1 MMMLKCRE
9 LTRMIA
15 SDELPEARWPVRIGG
30 WLHLLMCRHCRRYA
44 TQIRTL
50 AAGARRSWGP
60 EAEDSA
66 RLDQLERRIL
76 ERCLGE
82 SENSNPS
89 AGGPGA
95 STDPDEPQQS

>member
-1 MMMLKCRE
+1 MLNCRE

-15 SDELPEARWPVRIGG
+15 SDELAEARWSLRMGG

-60 EAEDSA
+60 ETEDSL
-66 RLDQLERRIL
+66 RLDQLERTIL
-76 ERCLGE
+76 ERCFGE
-82 SENSNPS
+82 SEGSISS
-89 AGGPGA
+89 AGGLGRLK
-95 STDPDEPQQS
+95 DPDEPQRS

>member
-1 MMMLKCRE
+1 MMLKCRE

-15 SDELPEARWPVRIGG
+15 SDELPEARWPVRMGG
-30 WLHLLMCRHCRRYA
+30 WLHLRMCRHCRRYA

-50 AAGARRSWGP
+50 AAVARRSWGP
-60 EAEDSA
+60 ETEDSA

-82 SENSNPS
+82 SENSISS
-89 AGGPGA
+89 APRPA
-95 STDPDEPQQS
+95 APTDPDERQRS

>member
-1 MMMLKCRE
+1 MMLKCRE

-15 SDELPEARWPVRIGG
+15 SDELAEASWPVRMGG

-44 TQIRTL
+44 TQIRAL

-76 ERCLGE
+76 ERCLDE
-82 SENSNPS
+82 SEGSNAS

-95 STDPDEPQQS
+95 STDPDEPQRS

>member
-1 MMMLKCRE
+1 MMLKCRE
-9 LTRMIA
+9 LTRLIA
-15 SDELPEARWPVRIGG
+15 SDKLAEASWPVRTGG

-82 SENSNPS
+82 SENSISS
-89 AGGPGA
+89 ARGPGA
-95 STDPDEPQQS
+95 STDSDEPERS

>member
-1 MMMLKCRE
+1 MMLTCRE
-9 LTRMIA
+9 LTRMMA
-15 SDELPEARWPVRIGG
+15 SDELPEARWPVRMRG

-60 EAEDSA
+60 ETEVSA

-76 ERCLGE
+76 EHCLGE
-82 SENSNPS
+82 SEKPISS
-89 AGGPGA
+89 ARGPGA
-95 STDPDEPQQS
+95 STDPDEPQRS

>member
-1 MMMLKCRE
+1 MLNCRE
-9 LTRMIA
+9 LTRLIA
-15 SDELPEARWPVRIGG
+15 SDELAEARWPVRMGG

-44 TQIRTL
+44 TQIRSL

-60 EAEDSA
+60 ETEVSA

-82 SENSNPS
+82 LEGSNPS
-89 AGGPGA
+89 AGGLGA
-95 STDPDEPQQS
+95 SKDPDEPQRS